1 MTCTYPYVKIWHLH
15 FKTVGK
21 MIIVQKER
29 KNPREERSSGG
40 ISGAVEKQRK
50 RDKRGQWRN
59 RGRGI
64 SRGNEETLMG

>member
-1 MTCTYPYVKIWHLH
+1 MIQDDLHLPYVKIWHLY

-40 ISGAVEKQRK
+40 ISGGSGET
-50 RDKRGQWRN
+50 
-59 RGRGI
+59 
-64 SRGNEETLMG
+64 EEEG